1 MRLQQ
6 QATSLHWATAAG
18 CSVRTRQCDDCARTS
33 CLLRAAPSSFGQ
45 LSAVFAILYTKTAN
59 FLFGAPPHTHQKLR
73 PCSPS
78 PNRPPWPS
86 PSSPSPLHPSRHPG
100 CQTSKSL
107 LLHSSH
113 ISIVGPL
120 VLPDGRCRAAMVPL
134 SVGGAGRAHD
144 TGCQHLYV
152 FHDALPASC

>member
-1 MRLQQ
+1 MYDKRGTLSVYEYSQSSGFALVSFPKVVSSLQ
-6 QATSLHWATAAG
+6 W
-18 CSVRTRQCDDCARTS
+18 
-33 CLLRAAPSSFGQ
+33 
-45 LSAVFAILYTKTAN
+45 
-59 FLFGAPPHTHQKLR
+59 GAM
-73 PCSPS
+73 
-78 PNRPPWPS
+78 
-86 PSSPSPLHPSRHPG
+86 SSPRRWPLPLGTLIEHTPGRHPAKFG
-100 CQTSKSL
+100 LRGRKITDCRACQTSKSL

-134 SVGGAGRAHD
+134 SVGGAGRVRD